1 MHPLNF
7 LNQSNLQDLQLGNN
21 QLTILNATDFAI
33 IRLLRV
39 LNVGEN
45 GIMRIERELFT
56 MLPQLVQI
64 DLSGNICADRMFHL
78 GPADRYP
85 EQQRYILVSRGSF
98 RLLLQQEATCF

>member
-56 MLPQLVQI
+56 MLSQLV
-64 DLSGNICADRMFHL
+64 
-78 GPADRYP
+78 
-85 EQQRYILVSRGSF
+85 
-98 RLLLQQEATCF
+98 